1 MVKLYSQTKFTG
13 GTNLDKR
20 EKQTIGEMR
29 VELEYRAIIGKIIV
43 EVSRVDGE
51 LAQRLIDEYL

>member
-1 MVKLYSQTKFTG
+1 ME
-13 GTNLDKR
+13 KR